1 MTAKYNVHWYKT
13 SWGLVGEQNTYSN
26 FSDFVNSA
34 HSEGYHGVEF
44 PINALGLTPD
54 NYDGALSSLAAHI
67 SELGL
72 KVIPL
77 IATRPVEWSSPTA
90 HFVDFNKQLAAARI
104 LGASKV
110 AVHAGADTFSM
121 SDMISFFRKCIDEAE
136 KLNITPCFETHRAR
150 PFYHPVVT
158 LKVMEQIPELKLTS
172 DLSHWVLV
180 LDRLPYDCIELINQA
195 SARSDHIHAR
205 LGAEKLPQIV
215 DPENSVWSEH
225 LSFFLKQW
233 DISFQNASKNKR
245 PISVVPEYG
254 PPPYM
259 PVHPE
264 NGKSLGDIQTLNMWI
279 KTKIEQVINTPE
291 EVQ

>member
-34 HSEGYHGVEF
+34 HSEGYHGIEF

-54 NYDGALSSLAAHI
+54 KYDCALSLLSVHI

-77 IATRPVEWSSPTA
+77 IATRTIEWSSAKAHLIDFDRQLTA
-90 HFVDFNKQLAAARI
+90 AHI

-110 AVHAGADTFSM
+110 AVQAGADTFSM
-121 SDMISFFRKCIDEAE
+121 SDMISFF
-136 KLNITPCFETHRAR
+136 
-150 PFYHPVVT
+150 
-158 LKVMEQIPELKLTS
+158 LT
-172 DLSHWVLV
+172 
-180 LDRLPYDCIELINQA
+180 
-195 SARSDHIHAR
+195 
-205 LGAEKLPQIV
+205 
-215 DPENSVWSEH
+215 
-225 LSFFLKQW
+225 QW
-233 DISFQNASKNKR
+233 DISFQNASKNMM

-264 NGKSLGDIQTLNMWI
+264 NGKSLGDIATLNMWTN
-279 KTKIEQVINTPE
+279 TKIEQVINTPE